1 MSKKKYL
8 NPSMEVMYVGAVTVL
23 ASSVGVTNSTTE
35 LDAILSRESD
45 AWDAFFDNISR
56 NSLNN

>member
-1 MSKKKYL
+1 
-8 NPSMEVMYVGAVTVL
+8 MEVMYVGAVSVL